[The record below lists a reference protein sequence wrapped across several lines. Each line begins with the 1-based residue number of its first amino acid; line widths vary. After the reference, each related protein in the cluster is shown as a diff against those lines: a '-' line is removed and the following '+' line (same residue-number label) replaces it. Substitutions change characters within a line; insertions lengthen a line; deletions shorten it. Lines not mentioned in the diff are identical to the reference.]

1 MTNIPNKMTQPG
13 SPSYLEPSKRNS
25 EAFFTPTPMMPQQT
39 PQMLPQMYYNNYNNY
54 NNYTSPTI
62 PDSGSPSAMNRSNL
76 DLIHQPSN
84 LQIYNQNP
92 NSFSPNNPNAQ
103 TPAMNLSGID
113 RNPNNLRSTSP
124 NTPMALNNLAGSSP
138 AYPNNISVYKPQQS
152 NLGLNNKNSSIQN
165 QQNNLIISQDSQ
177 PKLQNIV
184 STANLGCPLKLRQI
198 ALQARNAE
206 YNPKRFAAVIMR
218 IKEPKTTALIFS
230 SGKMVCTGAKSEE
243 DSKKASRKYAKI
255 IRSLGFPVEF
265 KEFKVQNIV
274 GSCDVKFQISL
285 SKLNIQLGKLN
296 NSSNSV
302 NNKNRK
308 YICHYEPEIFPGLI
322 YHMLDPEIVL
332 LIFVSGKIVLTGA
345 KEREEI
351 YEAFR
356 KIYPVLHKYKHENKN
371 NISNKAL
378 HQEEVKEMK
387 EIKSK
392 QKQEQE

>member
-1 MTNIPNKMTQPG
+1 MNSIPNKMIQSSTPG
-13 SPSYLEPSKRNS
+13 TYLDVAKKNS
-25 EAFFTPTPMMPQQT
+25 DTFYTPTPMIAQQT
-39 PQMLPQMYYNNYNNY
+39 PQMIPQISYYNNI
-54 NNYTSPTI
+54 NNYTSPLI
-62 PDSGSPSAMNRSNL
+62 QDINSPNL
-76 DLIHQPSN
+76 LNKTTNSIDFLHQQTN
-84 LQIYNQNP
+84 LQIYNNA
-92 NSFSPNNPNAQ
+92 NMISSSPNNYGNAQ
-103 TPAMNLSGID
+103 TPAMNIV
-113 RNPNNLRSTSP
+113 PNDKRIRSNSP
-124 NTPMALNNLAGSSP
+124 VSPHLLNSLAGSSP
-138 AYPNNISVYKPQQS
+138 AQPNNITMYKSQAS
-152 NLGLNNKNSSIQN
+152 NLKLDNKNSSFRNVMDSTIN
-165 QQNNLIISQDSQ
+165 QDIQ

-184 STANLGCPLKLRQI
+184 STANLGCTLRLRQI

-243 DSKKASRKYAKI
+243 DSRKASRKYAKI

-285 SKLNIQLGKLN
+285 SKLNMKLGKLN
-296 NSSNSV
+296 SSSDYG
-302 NNKNRK
+302 NNKSKK

-322 YHMLDPEIVL
+322 YHMLEPEIVL

-351 YEAFR
+351 YEAFK
-356 KIYPVLHKYKHENKN
+356 KIYPVLYKYKHENKN
-371 NISNKAL
+371 GKSNKVL

-387 EIKSK
+387 EFKNKK
-392 QKQEQE
+392 QQEQE

>member
-1 MTNIPNKMTQPG
+1 MNNNVNKMIQPT
-13 SPSYLEPSKRNS
+13 SPSYLEPTKRNS
-25 EAFFTPTPMMPQQT
+25 EAFFTPTPMMVQQT
-39 PQMLPQMYYNNYNNY
+39 PQMMPQMYYNNY

-62 PDSGSPSAMNRSNL
+62 PESNSPSTMNRSNL

-84 LQIYNQNP
+84 LQIYNQNL
-92 NSFSPNNPNAQ
+92 NSLSPNYANAQ
-103 TPAMNLSGID
+103 TPAMNLSGGD
-113 RNPNNLRSTSP
+113 RNQNNIRVNSP
-124 NTPMALNNLAGSSP
+124 NSPITLNNLAGSSP
-138 AYPNNISVYKPQQS
+138 AYPNNISVYKPQS
-152 NLGLNNKNSSIQN
+152 NNLGLNIRNSSIQN
-165 QQNNLIISQDSQ
+165 SRNNLIVDPDSQ

-184 STANLGCPLKLRQI
+184 STANLGCQLKLRQI

-296 NSSNSV
+296 NSSNSP
-302 NNKNRK
+302 NNKNKK

-371 NISNKAL
+371 KISNKAL

-387 EIKSK
+387 EIKNK
-392 QKQEQE
+392 QQQEKE

>member
-1 MTNIPNKMTQPG
+1 MNNNVNKMILPT
-13 SPSYLEPSKRNS
+13 SPSYLEPTKRNS
-25 EAFFTPTPMMPQQT
+25 EAFFTPTPMMVQQT
-39 PQMLPQMYYNNYNNY
+39 PQMMPQMYYNNY

-62 PDSGSPSAMNRSNL
+62 PESNSPSTMNRSNL

-84 LQIYNQNP
+84 LQIYNQNL
-92 NSFSPNNPNAQ
+92 NSLSPNYANAQ
-103 TPAMNLSGID
+103 TPAMNLSGGD
-113 RNPNNLRSTSP
+113 RNQNNIRVNSP
-124 NTPMALNNLAGSSP
+124 NSPITLNNLAGSSP
-138 AYPNNISVYKPQQS
+138 AYPNNISVYKPQS
-152 NLGLNNKNSSIQN
+152 NNLGLNIRNSSIQN
-165 QQNNLIISQDSQ
+165 SRNNLIVDPDSQ

-184 STANLGCPLKLRQI
+184 STANLGCQLKLRQI

-274 GSCDVKFQISL
+274 GSCDAKFQISL

-296 NSSNSV
+296 NSSNSP
-302 NNKNRK
+302 NNKNKK

-371 NISNKAL
+371 KISNKAL

-387 EIKSK
+387 EIKNK
-392 QKQEQE
+392 QQQEKE